1 MTRSSLSVV
10 LCAALAL
17 AVCLTAPLPAQ
28 DQGRDQANDVE
39 TTMSMGGAGSL
50 FQGFTPTAARL
61 AAVSLQFRPGG
72 QFPAAGCSTTAKIR
86 SGSVTGQVLATA
98 SASVP
103 PIGATPTPTVFF
115 LFQPAVEVKSGE
127 PYVIE
132 WVSPE
137 GGDGVLAWMVT
148 LKDTY
153 PGGTA
158 FDAKG
163 APLATQDFVF
173 STYQQ
178 APPEA
183 LAEKR
188 KMDIGMELAV
198 GEKLLADGKDA
209 EANTHFARV
218 VEIAAQ
224 GDPKAL
230 GTDEWYAIGSAH
242 VYLMAAAFDKALQ
255 LGGLGQDREKA
266 AQGWRDLVYAPP
278 EPQVDKVR
286 IIGHGDKVNLADYI
300 VKGKT
305 TIVDFFSEFCGPCRA
320 IGPKLEALAKG
331 RDDIYVVKVDINR
344 PGTQGIDWQS
354 PAARQFGLQSI
365 PNFKVY
371 GPDGKLQAEG
381 DQAYGMV
388 MGWVQ

>member
-1 MTRSSLSVV
+1 MTRCSSAVA

-17 AVCLTAPLPAQ
+17 AVSLMTPLLAQ

-39 TTMSMGGAGSL
+39 AAMSMGGVGSL
-50 FQGFTPTAARL
+50 FQGFTPTATRL

-72 QFPAAGCSTTAKIR
+72 QFPATGCSTTVKVR
-86 SGSVTGQVLATA
+86 SGSVTGQVLATT

-103 PIGATPTPTVFF
+103 PIGATPTPIVFF
-115 LFQPAVEVKSGE
+115 LFQPPVELKPGQ
-127 PYVIE
+127 PYAIE

-137 GGDGVLAWMVT
+137 GGDAVLAWMVT
-148 LKDTY
+148 QKDTY

-173 STYQQ
+173 ATYQQ

-183 LAEKR
+183 LADKL
-188 KMDIGMELAV
+188 KADLGAELAA
-198 GEKLLADGKDA
+198 GDKLLADGKDA
-209 EANTHFARV
+209 EANAHFARV

-224 GDPKAL
+224 ADSKAL
-230 GTDEWYAIGSAH
+230 GADEWYAIGSAH
-242 VYLMAAAFDKALQ
+242 CCLMAAAFDKALQ
-255 LGGLGQDREKA
+255 IGGLGKDREQA
-266 AQGWRDLVYAPP
+266 AQSWRDLVYAPP

-286 IIGHGDKVNLADYI
+286 IIGHGDKVDLADYI

-305 TIVDFFSEFCGPCRA
+305 TIVDFSSEFCGPCRQ

-344 PGTQGIDWQS
+344 PGVQGIDWQS
-354 PAARQFGLQSI
+354 PVAKQYGLQSI
-365 PNFKVY
+365 PAFKVY